1 MSHESRGGEPLVA
14 RQDRAQWRASRV
26 EATDDPRPTRH
37 ARSTS
42 PGGRACPRPPRFA
55 VGRAPRG
62 APPAAGR
69 RHARRGRQARG
80 GRRHGGDRRRGRHEQ
95 DSRLPA
101 LRRPGR
107 APRRGLQPG
116 RRAAAVE
123 TPRGDREQQLPAGD
137 GGRGDRDLPG
147 LPRGRPRAL
156 PVRRAPAE
164 RRPADRGRPGQQ
176 PLRPR
181 RRAGRGRRVRRPA
194 GGRPRSGGRRAVGPR
209 RRRPGPFG
217 RRLVAARRAPHAP
230 QRTRCSSDRSGLG
243 RPLRRREHP
252 SGGQVTSSLPGTVDP
267 QKIQEVLDGRWAHV
281 RRDARE
287 NLRDE
292 EFLPV
297 YGETMQEARERV
309 TRMSKRL
316 ADSGRVGLGF
326 PKEYGG
332 ESDSGG
338 SVTSIEML
346 AFGDLSLMV
355 KAGVQWGLFGGAL
368 QLLGTKRQHDKYLR
382 DVMSFDLPG
391 CFAMTET
398 GHGSDVQQLRT
409 TCTYD
414 PATQTFD
421 LHTPHQAAR
430 KDYIGNAAK
439 DGRMA
444 VVFAQLITQ
453 GKNRGVHAW
462 LVPIRDENGNP
473 MPGVTIGDDGPKA
486 GLLGVDNG
494 RLTFDHVT
502 VPRDMLLDRYGQVA
516 EDGTYTSS
524 IENETRRFFTMLG
537 TLVRGRVSV
546 GGSAASATKLALD
559 IAVRYGDVRRQFA
572 APGDDREIVIND
584 YLVHQRKLL
593 PALATSYGLH
603 FAQGELV
610 ELMHD
615 VQGAADLDEGAQR
628 ELESRAAGLK
638 VAQTWHATRTIQ
650 MCREACG
657 GAGYLQENRLPHLKA
672 DTDVFTTFEGD
683 NTVLL
688 QLVAKGLLT
697 GYRDTFGSLDG
708 WGRVGFIADMVRE
721 TVLERTAARAL
732 IARLVDAVPGRDD
745 EVPMLDRG
753 WQLKMFEFRE
763 KHSLEG
769 AIRRLRKNST
779 TEGMAPFDMFN
790 DVQDHVLKTAQ
801 THIDRIVLEA
811 LVAGIERTPDPA
823 AKALLGRVCDLYAL
837 STIEA
842 DKGWFL
848 EHGRLTP
855 TRAKALTGAVND
867 LLKQLRPHMRTLVD
881 AFAIPDAWLNCAIVA
896 EEPGRQE
903 TMAEHDAALRA
914 AGAQPQA
921 DATAT
926 DLEMAPAQ

>member
-1 MSHESRGGEPLVA
+1 L
-14 RQDRAQWRASRV
+14 
-26 EATDDPRPTRH
+26 T
-37 ARSTS
+37 TS
-42 PGGRACPRPPRFA
+42 
-55 VGRAPRG
+55 
-62 APPAAGR
+62 
-69 RHARRGRQARG
+69 
-80 GRRHGGDRRRGRHEQ
+80 
-95 DSRLPA
+95 LPA
-101 LRRPGR
+101 
-107 APRRGLQPG
+107 
-116 RRAAAVE
+116 
-123 TPRGDREQQLPAGD
+123 
-137 GGRGDRDLPG
+137 
-147 LPRGRPRAL
+147 
-156 PVRRAPAE
+156 
-164 RRPADRGRPGQQ
+164 
-176 PLRPR
+176 
-181 RRAGRGRRVRRPA
+181 
-194 GGRPRSGGRRAVGPR
+194 S
-209 RRRPGPFG
+209 
-217 RRLVAARRAPHAP
+217 
-230 QRTRCSSDRSGLG
+230 
-243 RPLRRREHP
+243 
-252 SGGQVTSSLPGTVDP
+252 VDP
-267 QKIQEVLDGRWAHV
+267 KALQDILDGRWAHI

-287 NLRDE
+287 NLRDPY
-292 EFLPV
+292 FLPV
-297 YGETMQEARERV
+297 YGESVQEARERV
-309 TRMSKRL
+309 TRAARKL
-316 ADSGRVGLGF
+316 AESGRVGFGF

-332 ESDSGG
+332 EDDAGG
-338 SVTSIEML
+338 SVSSIEML

-368 QLLGTKRQHDKYLR
+368 QLLGSKRQHDEYLR

-414 PATQTFD
+414 PATQCFD

-453 GKNRGVHAW
+453 GKNHGVHAW
-462 LVPIRDENGNP
+462 LVPIRDEQGNP

-486 GLLGVDNG
+486 GLNGVDNG
-494 RLTFDHVT
+494 RLTFDHVQ

-516 EDGTYTSS
+516 ADGTYTSS

-546 GGSAASATKLALD
+546 GGAAASATQLALD

-572 APGDDREIVIND
+572 APGEEREIVVND

-593 PALATSYGLH
+593 PALAKTYALR
-603 FAQGELV
+603 FAQNELV
-610 ELMHD
+610 ETMHD
-615 VQGAADLDEGAQR
+615 VQTAVHVHGQLIDEPAQR

-638 VAQTWHATRTIQ
+638 VAQTWHATQTIQ

-708 WGRVGFIADMVRE
+708 WGRIGFIADMVRE

-763 KHSLEG
+763 KHALEG
-769 AIRRLRKNST
+769 AIRRLRRNST
-779 TEGMAPFDMFN
+779 IEGMAPFDMFN

-811 LVAGIERTPDPA
+811 FVAGVDKTTDSA
-823 AKALLGRVCDLYAL
+823 AKQLLDTLCDLYAL

-842 DKGWFL
+842 DKAWFL

-855 TRAKALTGAVND
+855 ARAKLLTATVNQ
-867 LLKQLRPHMRTLVD
+867 LLKDLRPHLRTLVD
-881 AFAIPDAWLNCAIVA
+881 AFGIPA
-896 EEPGRQE
+896 EWKATQILEEEADRQE
-903 TMAEHDAALRA
+903 AMAARDAELRSA
-914 AGAQPQA
+914 TGEGTPEGT
-921 DATAT
+921 ATA
-926 DLEMAPAQ
+926 LEVAPAQ

>member
-1 MSHESRGGEPLVA
+1 MTSTL
-14 RQDRAQWRASRV
+14 
-26 EATDDPRPTRH
+26 PT
-37 ARSTS
+37 S
-42 PGGRACPRPPRFA
+42 
-55 VGRAPRG
+55 
-62 APPAAGR
+62 
-69 RHARRGRQARG
+69 
-80 GRRHGGDRRRGRHEQ
+80 
-95 DSRLPA
+95 
-101 LRRPGR
+101 
-107 APRRGLQPG
+107 
-116 RRAAAVE
+116 
-123 TPRGDREQQLPAGD
+123 
-137 GGRGDRDLPG
+137 
-147 LPRGRPRAL
+147 
-156 PVRRAPAE
+156 
-164 RRPADRGRPGQQ
+164 
-176 PLRPR
+176 
-181 RRAGRGRRVRRPA
+181 
-194 GGRPRSGGRRAVGPR
+194 
-209 RRRPGPFG
+209 
-217 RRLVAARRAPHAP
+217 
-230 QRTRCSSDRSGLG
+230 
-243 RPLRRREHP
+243 
-252 SGGQVTSSLPGTVDP
+252 VDP
-267 QKIQEVLDGRWAHV
+267 TTLQDVLDGRWAHV
-281 RRDARE
+281 RQDARE
-287 NLRDE
+287 NLDDHD
-292 EFLPV
+292 FLPT
-297 YGETMQEARERV
+297 YGENTQEARERV
-309 TRMSKRL
+309 TRAAKKL
-316 ADSGRVGLGF
+316 ADSGRVGFGF
-326 PKEYGG
+326 PKQYGG
-332 ESDSGG
+332 QDDAGA

-368 QLLGTKRQHDKYLR
+368 QLLGSTRQHDKYLR

-414 PATQTFD
+414 PATGCFD

-453 GKNRGVHAW
+453 GKNHGVHAW
-462 LVPIRDENGNP
+462 LVPIRDERGNP

-486 GLLGVDNG
+486 GLNGVDNG
-494 RLTFDHVT
+494 RLTFDHVQ

-516 EDGTYTSS
+516 EDGTYTSL

-559 IAVRYGDVRRQFA
+559 IAVRYGNVRRQFA
-572 APGDDREIVIND
+572 APGEEREIVIND

-593 PALATSYGLH
+593 PALATTYGLH
-603 FAQGELV
+603 FAQGQLV
-610 ELMHD
+610 EDMHD
-615 VQGAADLDEGAQR
+615 IQTAVHARGEEVDEEAQR

-697 GYRDTFGSLDG
+697 GYRDAFGSLDG
-708 WGRVGFIADMVRE
+708 WGKVGFIADMVRE

-732 IARLVDAVPGRDD
+732 IARLIDAVPGRDD
-745 EVPMLDRG
+745 EVPMLERG

-779 TEGMAPFDMFN
+779 MEGMAPFDMFN
-790 DVQDHVLKTAQ
+790 DVQDHVLKVAQ
-801 THIDRIVLEA
+801 SHIDRVVLEA
-811 LVAGIERTPDPA
+811 FVAGVDRTTDPA
-823 AKALLGRVCDLYAL
+823 ARQLLDTLCDLYAL

-842 DKGWFL
+842 DKAWFM
-848 EHGRLTP
+848 EHGQLTSA
-855 TRAKALTGAVND
+855 RAKTLTATVNQ
-867 LLKQLRPHMRTLVD
+867 LLKELRPHMTTLVD
-881 AFAIPDAWLNCAIVA
+881 AFAIPEFWKAARILEEEADRQEAMAARDAEVRTEA
-896 EEPGRQE
+896 EGRQ
-903 TMAEHDAALRA
+903 ASKKS
-914 AGAQPQA
+914 
-921 DATAT
+921 AT
-926 DLEMAPAQ
+926 DLEVAPAQ

>member
-1 MSHESRGGEPLVA
+1 M
-14 RQDRAQWRASRV
+14 
-26 EATDDPRPTRH
+26 
-37 ARSTS
+37 
-42 PGGRACPRPPRFA
+42 
-55 VGRAPRG
+55 
-62 APPAAGR
+62 
-69 RHARRGRQARG
+69 
-80 GRRHGGDRRRGRHEQ
+80 
-95 DSRLPA
+95 
-101 LRRPGR
+101 
-107 APRRGLQPG
+107 
-116 RRAAAVE
+116 
-123 TPRGDREQQLPAGD
+123 
-137 GGRGDRDLPG
+137 
-147 LPRGRPRAL
+147 
-156 PVRRAPAE
+156 
-164 RRPADRGRPGQQ
+164 
-176 PLRPR
+176 
-181 RRAGRGRRVRRPA
+181 
-194 GGRPRSGGRRAVGPR
+194 
-209 RRRPGPFG
+209 
-217 RRLVAARRAPHAP
+217 
-230 QRTRCSSDRSGLG
+230 
-243 RPLRRREHP
+243 
-252 SGGQVTSSLPGTVDP
+252 
-267 QKIQEVLDGRWAHV
+267 

-287 NLRDE
+287 NLNDPD
-292 EFLPV
+292 FLPV
-297 YGETMQEARERV
+297 YGENVQEARDRV
-309 TRMSKRL
+309 TRAAKKL
-316 ADSGRVGLGF
+316 ADSGRVGFGF

-332 ESDSGG
+332 EDDSGG

-414 PATQTFD
+414 PATETFD

-453 GKNRGVHAW
+453 GKNHGVHAW
-462 LVPIRDENGNP
+462 LVPIRNEDGTP
-473 MPGVTIGDDGPKA
+473 CPGVTIGDDGPKA
-486 GLLGVDNG
+486 GLNGVDNG
-494 RLTFDHVT
+494 RLTFDHVR

-516 EDGTYTSS
+516 ADGTYTSS

-546 GGSAASATKLALD
+546 GGSASSATKLALD
-559 IAVRYGDVRRQFA
+559 IAVRYGNVRRQFA
-572 APGDDREIVIND
+572 APGEEREIVIND

-593 PALATSYGLH
+593 PALATTYGLH

-610 ELMHD
+610 STMHD
-615 VQGAADLDEGAQR
+615 IQSAEKLDEEAQR

-697 GYRDTFGSLDG
+697 GYRDTFGSLEG
-708 WGRVGFIADMVRE
+708 WGKVGFIADMVRE

-732 IARLVDAVPGRDD
+732 IARLIDAVPGRDD

-801 THIDRIVLEA
+801 THIDRVVLEA
-811 LVAGIERTPDPA
+811 FVAGVDRTED
-823 AKALLGRVCDLYAL
+823 
-837 STIEA
+837 
-842 DKGWFL
+842 
-848 EHGRLTP
+848 
-855 TRAKALTGAVND
+855 
-867 LLKQLRPHMRTLVD
+867 
-881 AFAIPDAWLNCAIVA
+881 
-896 EEPGRQE
+896 
-903 TMAEHDAALRA
+903 
-914 AGAQPQA
+914 A
-921 DATAT
+921 DATGAAGQALRPVRAV
-926 DLEMAPAQ
+926 DDRGRQGLVPRARPADPVARQAADRHGQPAAPGAAAAHDHAGGRVRHPRRVEGGADPRGGARPPGGDGRPRRRGARRGRGRARRPARAPPTWRSPPPSEARPQLIIGCAVTRCTRRQWRQPRAMINSGGRMTARGDPRRGGDTAGPGRHRPRRHRHRRPHRRPARRPRGLRRLRRAAAGGQRRPRRRAHP

>member
-1 MSHESRGGEPLVA
+1 V
-14 RQDRAQWRASRV
+14 
-26 EATDDPRPTRH
+26 T
-37 ARSTS
+37 ST
-42 PGGRACPRPPRFA
+42 
-55 VGRAPRG
+55 
-62 APPAAGR
+62 
-69 RHARRGRQARG
+69 
-80 GRRHGGDRRRGRHEQ
+80 
-95 DSRLPA
+95 
-101 LRRPGR
+101 
-107 APRRGLQPG
+107 
-116 RRAAAVE
+116 
-123 TPRGDREQQLPAGD
+123 
-137 GGRGDRDLPG
+137 LPG
-147 LPRGRPRAL
+147 
-156 PVRRAPAE
+156 
-164 RRPADRGRPGQQ
+164 
-176 PLRPR
+176 
-181 RRAGRGRRVRRPA
+181 
-194 GGRPRSGGRRAVGPR
+194 S
-209 RRRPGPFG
+209 
-217 RRLVAARRAPHAP
+217 
-230 QRTRCSSDRSGLG
+230 
-243 RPLRRREHP
+243 
-252 SGGQVTSSLPGTVDP
+252 VDP
-267 QKIQEVLDGRWAHV
+267 KVLQEVLDGRWAHV

-287 NLRDE
+287 NLHDPD
-292 EFLPV
+292 FLPV
-297 YGETMQEARERV
+297 YGESMQEARERV
-309 TRMSKRL
+309 TRAAKKL
-316 ADSGRVGLGF
+316 AESGRVGFGF

-332 ESDSGG
+332 DDDSGG
-338 SVTSIEML
+338 SVSAIEML

-368 QLLGTKRQHDKYLR
+368 QLLGTRKHHDQYLR

-414 PATQTFD
+414 PATQCFD

-453 GKNRGVHAW
+453 GKNHGVHAW
-462 LVPIRDENGNP
+462 LVPIRDEQGNP

-486 GLLGVDNG
+486 GLNGVDNG
-494 RLTFDHVT
+494 RLTFDHVQ

-516 EDGTYTSS
+516 ADGTYTSS

-546 GGSAASATKLALD
+546 GGAAASATQLALD

-572 APGDDREIVIND
+572 APGEEREIVVND

-593 PALATSYGLH
+593 PALAKTYALR
-603 FAQGELV
+603 FAQNELV
-610 ELMHD
+610 ETMHD
-615 VQGAADLDEGAQR
+615 VQTAVHVHGQLIDEPAQR

-638 VAQTWHATRTIQ
+638 VAQTWHATQTIQ

-708 WGRVGFIADMVRE
+708 WGRIGFIADMVRE

-763 KHSLEG
+763 KHALEG
-769 AIRRLRKNST
+769 AIRRLRRNST
-779 TEGMAPFDMFN
+779 IEGMAPFDMFN
-790 DVQDHVLKTAQ
+790 DVQDHVLTTAQ

-811 LVAGIERTPDPA
+811 FVAGVDKTTDPA
-823 AKALLGRVCDLYAL
+823 AKQLLDTLCDLYAL

-842 DKGWFL
+842 DKAWFL

-855 TRAKALTGAVND
+855 ARAKLLTATVNQ
-867 LLKQLRPHMRTLVD
+867 LLKDLRPHLRTLVD
-881 AFAIPDAWLNCAIVA
+881 AFGIPA
-896 EEPGRQE
+896 EWKATQILEEEADRQE
-903 TMAEHDAALRA
+903 VMAARDAELRSA
-914 AGAQPQA
+914 TGKGTPEGT
-921 DATAT
+921 ATA
-926 DLEMAPAQ
+926 LEVAPAQ

>member
-1 MSHESRGGEPLVA
+1 
-14 RQDRAQWRASRV
+14 
-26 EATDDPRPTRH
+26 
-37 ARSTS
+37 
-42 PGGRACPRPPRFA
+42 
-55 VGRAPRG
+55 
-62 APPAAGR
+62 
-69 RHARRGRQARG
+69 
-80 GRRHGGDRRRGRHEQ
+80 
-95 DSRLPA
+95 
-101 LRRPGR
+101 
-107 APRRGLQPG
+107 
-116 RRAAAVE
+116 
-123 TPRGDREQQLPAGD
+123 
-137 GGRGDRDLPG
+137 
-147 LPRGRPRAL
+147 
-156 PVRRAPAE
+156 
-164 RRPADRGRPGQQ
+164 
-176 PLRPR
+176 
-181 RRAGRGRRVRRPA
+181 
-194 GGRPRSGGRRAVGPR
+194 
-209 RRRPGPFG
+209 
-217 RRLVAARRAPHAP
+217 
-230 QRTRCSSDRSGLG
+230 
-243 RPLRRREHP
+243 
-252 SGGQVTSSLPGTVDP
+252 VTSTVPTTVDP
-267 QKIQEVLDGRWAHV
+267 KAIQEVLDGRWAHV
-281 RRDARE
+281 RKDARE
-287 NLRDE
+287 NLDDPDL
-292 EFLPV
+292 LPV
-297 YGETMQEARERV
+297 YGETVQEARERV
-309 TRMSKRL
+309 SRAAKKL

-332 ESDSGG
+332 QDDSGG

-368 QLLGTKRQHDKYLR
+368 QLLGTREQHDKYLR

-414 PATQTFD
+414 PATETFD

-453 GKNRGVHAW
+453 GKNHGVHAW
-462 LVPIRDENGNP
+462 LVPIRNEDGTP
-473 MPGVTIGDDGPKA
+473 CAGVTIEDDGPKA
-486 GLLGVDNG
+486 GLNGVDNG
-494 RLTFDHVT
+494 RFTFDHVT
-502 VPRDMLLDRYGQVA
+502 VPRDMLLNRYGQVA
-516 EDGTYTSS
+516 ADGTYTSS

-546 GGSAASATKLALD
+546 GGSSSSATKLALD

-593 PALATSYGLH
+593 PALATTYGLH

-610 ELMHD
+610 ETMHD
-615 VQGAADLDEGAQR
+615 VQSAPDLDEEAQR

-638 VAQTWHATRTIQ
+638 VAQTWHATKTIQ

-732 IARLVDAVPGRDD
+732 IARLIDAVPGRDD

-779 TEGMAPFDMFN
+779 TDGMAPFDMFN
-790 DVQDHVLKTAQ
+790 NVQDHVLKTAQ
-801 THIDRIVLEA
+801 THIERVVLEA
-811 LVAGIERTPDPA
+811 FVAGVDRTKDA
-823 AKALLGRVCDLYAL
+823 GAKALLDKLCDLYAL
-837 STIEA
+837 SAIEA
-842 DKGWFL
+842 DKAWFL
-848 EHGRLTP
+848 EHGQLTP
-855 TRAKALTGAVND
+855 ARAKLLTATVNQ
-867 LLKQLRPHMRTLVD
+867 LHKELRPHMITLVD
-881 AFAIPDAWLNCAIVA
+881 GFGIPAEWKKAQILE
-896 EEPGRQE
+896 EEPARQE
-903 TMAEHDAALRA
+903 AMAARDAEVR
-914 AGAQPQA
+914 AGAEGTQA
-921 DATAT
+921 SPESAT
-926 DLEMAPAQ
+926 DLEVAPAQ

>member
-1 MSHESRGGEPLVA
+1 
-14 RQDRAQWRASRV
+14 
-26 EATDDPRPTRH
+26 
-37 ARSTS
+37 
-42 PGGRACPRPPRFA
+42 
-55 VGRAPRG
+55 
-62 APPAAGR
+62 
-69 RHARRGRQARG
+69 
-80 GRRHGGDRRRGRHEQ
+80 
-95 DSRLPA
+95 
-101 LRRPGR
+101 
-107 APRRGLQPG
+107 
-116 RRAAAVE
+116 
-123 TPRGDREQQLPAGD
+123 
-137 GGRGDRDLPG
+137 
-147 LPRGRPRAL
+147 
-156 PVRRAPAE
+156 
-164 RRPADRGRPGQQ
+164 
-176 PLRPR
+176 
-181 RRAGRGRRVRRPA
+181 
-194 GGRPRSGGRRAVGPR
+194 
-209 RRRPGPFG
+209 
-217 RRLVAARRAPHAP
+217 
-230 QRTRCSSDRSGLG
+230 
-243 RPLRRREHP
+243 
-252 SGGQVTSSLPGTVDP
+252 VTSTVPTSVDP
-267 QKIQEVLDGRWAHV
+267 GKLREVMDGRWAHV
-281 RRDARE
+281 RLDARE
-287 NLRDE
+287 NLRDPD
-292 EFLPV
+292 FLPV

-309 TRMSKRL
+309 TRAAKKL

-326 PKEYGG
+326 PKEFGG
-332 ESDSGG
+332 EADSGA

-368 QLLGTKRQHDKYLR
+368 ELLGTRPQHEKYLR

-414 PATQTFD
+414 PATETFD

-444 VVFAQLITQ
+444 VVFAQLISL

-462 LVPIRDENGNP
+462 LVPIRDEDGTP
-473 MPGVTIGDDGPKA
+473 CEGVTIGDDGPKA
-486 GLLGVDNG
+486 GLPGVDNG
-494 RLTFDHVT
+494 RLSFDHVK

-516 EDGTYTSS
+516 ADGTYTSS

-546 GGSAASATKLALD
+546 GGSASSATKLALD
-559 IAVRYGDVRRQFA
+559 IAVRYGNVRRQFA
-572 APGDDREIVIND
+572 APGEDREIVIND

-593 PALATSYGLH
+593 PALAKTYGLH
-603 FAQGELV
+603 FAQSTLV
-610 ELMHD
+610 ETMHD
-615 VQGAADLDEGAQR
+615 VQTAVHVHGEEVDLAAQR

-638 VAQTWHATRTIQ
+638 VAQTAHATATIQ

-708 WGRVGFIADMVRE
+708 WGRVGFVADLVRE

-732 IARLVDAVPGRDD
+732 IARLVDAVPGVDD
-745 EVPMLDRG
+745 VPMLERG

-779 TEGMAPFDMFN
+779 MASHPTHPMAPFDMFN

-801 THIDRIVLEA
+801 THIDRVVLEA
-811 LVAGIERTPDPA
+811 FVAGVDRTEDPA
-823 AKALLGRVCDLYAL
+823 ARELLDKVCDLYAL

-842 DKGWFL
+842 DKAWFL
-848 EHGRLTP
+848 EHGQLTAS
-855 TRAKALTGAVND
+855 RAKLLTSTVNQ
-867 LLKQLRPHMRTLVD
+867 LLKELRPHMTTLVD
-881 AFAIPDAWLNCAIVA
+881 GFAIPA
-896 EEPGRQE
+896 EWKAAQILEEEADRQE
-903 TMAEHDAALRA
+903 AMAARDAELRA
-914 AGAQPQA
+914 QDGEAGRAGGPG
-921 DATAT
+921 ATAT
-926 DLEMAPAQ
+926 DLEVAPAQ

>member
-1 MSHESRGGEPLVA
+1 M
-14 RQDRAQWRASRV
+14 
-26 EATDDPRPTRH
+26 T
-37 ARSTS
+37 TS
-42 PGGRACPRPPRFA
+42 
-55 VGRAPRG
+55 
-62 APPAAGR
+62 
-69 RHARRGRQARG
+69 
-80 GRRHGGDRRRGRHEQ
+80 
-95 DSRLPA
+95 LPA
-101 LRRPGR
+101 
-107 APRRGLQPG
+107 
-116 RRAAAVE
+116 
-123 TPRGDREQQLPAGD
+123 
-137 GGRGDRDLPG
+137 
-147 LPRGRPRAL
+147 
-156 PVRRAPAE
+156 
-164 RRPADRGRPGQQ
+164 
-176 PLRPR
+176 
-181 RRAGRGRRVRRPA
+181 
-194 GGRPRSGGRRAVGPR
+194 S
-209 RRRPGPFG
+209 
-217 RRLVAARRAPHAP
+217 
-230 QRTRCSSDRSGLG
+230 
-243 RPLRRREHP
+243 
-252 SGGQVTSSLPGTVDP
+252 VDP
-267 QKIQEVLDGRWAHV
+267 KALQEVLDGRWAHV

-287 NLRDE
+287 NLNDPD
-292 EFLPV
+292 FLPV
-297 YGETMQEARERV
+297 YGESMQDARDRV
-309 TRMSKRL
+309 SRAAKKL
-316 ADSGRVGLGF
+316 ADSGRVGFGF

-332 ESDSGG
+332 EDDSGG

-368 QLLGTKRQHDKYLR
+368 QLLGSKRQHDKYLR

-453 GKNRGVHAW
+453 DKNHGVHAW
-462 LVPIRDENGNP
+462 LVPIRNDDGTP
-473 MPGVTIGDDGPKA
+473 CDGVTIGDDGPKA
-486 GLLGVDNG
+486 GLNGVDNG
-494 RLTFDHVT
+494 RLTFDHVQ
-502 VPRDMLLDRYGQVA
+502 VPRDMLLDHYGQVA
-516 EDGTYTSS
+516 EDGTYTSD

-546 GGSAASATKLALD
+546 GGSASSATKLALD
-559 IAVRYGDVRRQFA
+559 IAVRYGNVRRQFA

-593 PALATSYGLH
+593 PALATTYALH
-603 FAQGELV
+603 FAQGQLV
-610 ELMHD
+610 ENMHD
-615 VQGAADLDEGAQR
+615 IQTAVHTHGQDIDEEAQR

-708 WGRVGFIADMVRE
+708 WGRIGFIADMVRE

-745 EVPMLDRG
+745 DVPMLSRG
-753 WQLKMFEFRE
+753 WQLKMMEFRE
-763 KHSLEG
+763 KHALEG

-801 THIDRIVLEA
+801 THIDRVVLEA
-811 LVAGIERTPDPA
+811 FVAGVDRATDPD
-823 AKALLGRVCDLYAL
+823 AKQLLDTLCDLFAL

-842 DKGWFL
+842 DKAWFL
-848 EHGRLTP
+848 EHGQLTP
-855 TRAKALTGAVND
+855 SRAKVLTSTVNQ
-867 LLKQLRPHMRTLVD
+867 LLKELRPHITTLVD
-881 AFAIPDAWLNCAIVA
+881 AFAIPAGWKAAQILE
-896 EEPGRQE
+896 EEPDRQE
-903 TMAEHDAALRA
+903 AMAARDAEVRTEAE
-914 AGAQPQA
+914 GDQA
-921 DATAT
+921 
-926 DLEMAPAQ
+926 